1 MSLVPI
7 IRTVARACPPPTA
20 THIPTPALVPAP
32 SNLRYSAEE
41 TWIDFVWDAP
51 SGNSSFRVTFD
62 GSSSTVNRRSY
73 FASRLRAWTA
83 YRFSVE
89 TESVNELDEGAII
102 RDSSGR
108 SITSGEPNRGSRG
121 YIRSGKNVGID
132 RSLCGISPRIR
143 VCRPCP
149 SISGS
154 PVRCMRR
161 SRGCIGILQRRRA
174 IGNR

>member
-41 TWIDFVWDAP
+41 TWIDFVRDGP
-51 SGNSSFRVTFD
+51 SGNSSFRVTFE

-89 TESVNELDEGAII
+89 TESVNE
-102 RDSSGR
+102 SGR
-108 SITSGEPNRGSRG
+108 PNRDLRG

-161 SRGCIGILQRRRA
+161 SRGCIGILRRGRA